1 MACDVVDEQ
10 EIYQVVGHVYFLDLM
25 KGRSA
30 ERGLLCGKGS
40 AATLSLVPETIQ
52 MGIRPPNSR
61 TIQVLSPA
69 SRRLLLRSVKLQIV
83 RYEVSCRTGVLS
95 VELSAA
101 YNYRSPEKQ
110 TLVLGVRY
118 QDLVH

>member
-1 MACDVVDEQ
+1 
-10 EIYQVVGHVYFLDLM
+10 
-25 KGRSA
+25 
-30 ERGLLCGKGS
+30 
-40 AATLSLVPETIQ
+40 

-95 VELSAA
+95 VEPSA
-101 YNYRSPEKQ
+101 SPEKQ

-118 QDLVH
+118 LVDSGTLSQDSVDNGGRTQNLVH

>member
-10 EIYQVVGHVYFLDLM
+10 EIYQVVGHVYFPDLT

-40 AATLSLVPETIQ
+40 AATLRLVPETIQ
-52 MGIRPPNSR
+52 MGIRPPNSK

-69 SRRLLLRSVKLQIV
+69 SRRLVLRSVKLQIV
-83 RYEVSCRTGVLS
+83 RYEVSAGDYRVPAS
-95 VELSAA
+95 ISA
-101 YNYRSPEKQ
+101 
-110 TLVLGVRY
+110 
-118 QDLVH
+118 